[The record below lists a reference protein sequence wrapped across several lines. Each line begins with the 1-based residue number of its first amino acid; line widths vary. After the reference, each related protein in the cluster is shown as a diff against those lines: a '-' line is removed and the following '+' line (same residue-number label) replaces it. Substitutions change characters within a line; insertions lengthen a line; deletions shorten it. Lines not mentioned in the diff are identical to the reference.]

1 MHGKG
6 TYHHSILEFVRKD
19 FTSIN
24 KNLTIDEAL
33 KKIRKEGVGE
43 RIVYFYVVD
52 DDNKLIGVLPTRR
65 LLTAQENKKI
75 EEIMVKKVA
84 ALPSESTVYD
94 ALEFFATYK
103 FLAFPVVDSE
113 RKILGIVDVNLF
125 TDELLEEKDKNEEED
140 LEKFDYDAIFE
151 TIGFRINEIKN
162 ASPVKAWR
170 IRFPWLLTTVTSGIV
185 CALLTGMFQST
196 LAESIIL
203 VFFFTLVLG
212 LGESISI
219 QSMTV
224 AIQTLRTSKPTLTW
238 FVKNFVKEIK
248 TSFLLGVSC
257 SLIVFTAIM
266 FWKNQLL
273 PALSIGLS
281 IIVVQVIA
289 SLLGLVI
296 PTILHKTKLDPKIA
310 AGPLTLAL
318 ADISTIIFYFGL
330 ATIILL

>member
-6 TYHHSILEFVRKD
+6 TYYKSILDFIRKD
-19 FTSIN
+19 FTSLN
-24 KNLTIDEAL
+24 KNLTVEKAL
-33 KKIRKEGVGE
+33 IKIRNEGLGE
-43 RIVYFYVVD
+43 RIVYFYVID
-52 DDNKLIGVLPTRR
+52 DENRLVGVLPTRR
-65 LLTAQENKKI
+65 LLIAQEEKKI

-84 ALPSESTVYD
+84 ALPDNSTIYD

-125 TDELLEEKDKNEEED
+125 TDELLEEKDNEEEE
-140 LEKFDYDAIFE
+140 LEKYNYDAIFE

-162 ASPVKAWR
+162 ASPLKAWQ
-170 IRFPWLLTTVTSGIV
+170 IRFPWLIATVTSGII
-185 CALLTGMFQST
+185 CALLTGIFQAT

-203 VFFFTLVLG
+203 VFFFTLALG

-224 AIQTLRTSKPTLTW
+224 SIQTLRTTKPTLSW
-238 FVKNFVKEIK
+238 FLKNFVKEIK
-248 TSFLLGVSC
+248 TSFLLGISC

-266 FWKNQLL
+266 IWKSQLL

-281 IIVVQVIA
+281 IIVIQIIA
-289 SLLGLVI
+289 SLLGLII
-296 PTILHKTKLDPKIA
+296 PTVLHKTKLDPKIA
-310 AGPLTLAL
+310 AGPLTLAF

-330 ATIILL
+330 ATLIL